1 VKLLLDENLSRRLV
15 SDLQAEFPGSTQV
28 ALVGLGQA
36 NDRGIWEYA
45 KLHDYVIVTKDEDF
59 HDLQTAWG
67 YPPKI
72 ILLAMGNSAN
82 QAVLQALTKSATQLQ
97 ESLAD
102 DRIGLVELV

>member
-1 VKLLLDENLSRRLV
+1 MKLLLDENLSRRLV

>member
-1 VKLLLDENLSRRLV
+1 MKLLLDENLSRRLV
-15 SDLQAEFPGSTQV
+15 PDLQAEFPGSTQV

-82 QAVLQALTKSATQLQ
+82 RMVLQALTKSATQLQ